1 MKPIQDRIPLILKPE
16 FWRKWIVPDAGLSEM
31 DKILEQPVGN
41 DVLQN
46 WEVGPYVNNAAHE
59 GACCIARINFL

>member
-1 MKPIQDRIPLILKPE
+1 
-16 FWRKWIVPDAGLSEM
+16 M

-59 GACCIARINFL
+59 GACCIARINSL